1 MTIIGAGE
9 RFKQWDSL
17 AGQSL
22 SPPEPA
28 SADRIFG
35 AALRLVNPLFSMRE
49 SIQTVWNYFLP
60 PSDYDP
66 IPDIPDEMLE
76 FAGSYWKARNKEDVD
91 RITGVIRQELE
102 DETVLQNSGWQGLF
116 LTFAAGATD
125 PLQYL
130 IPGSLLFKIAKTGKR
145 ISPLLTAG
153 RFALG
158 GAVSNIPSE
167 IALQLGLPEY
177 TAEQSALNT
186 LAAGVLTGGL
196 GYASGHLSRW
206 ADHVNEIADTLRE
219 HAGLPPQVALTPE
232 IREMEG
238 LPPARPRREQPGQ
251 VLYNF
256 DTGKVEILSPE
267 KIPAEAP
274 PVPEKRYVYR
284 NGLMFRADADLIEG
298 DYVIVTH
305 QGVKD
310 PADPVPTPAITPRE
324 VDTIVDSLGPL
335 SPEEVNKLI
344 QSDPDLATYAAP
356 LRGEIL
362 SNAERLRQAGVRVLG
377 DEITEDFGAKVF
389 MAAKLKDGT
398 IFFDTEAGFHGAL
411 MPYLENA
418 GIHADEII
426 DTGFVY
432 KNKYY
437 SPDEF
442 SEVLAKEKAAEKE
455 KIAQTK
461 KKVAEAKSK
470 AEKKTTEIMP
480 EPEILPGTPR
490 IESSPEGFRLILPDG
505 NAYVY
510 FKNEELTTFFETLE
524 EAQMAAKTLGIDP
537 ELPKTAKPA
546 VAETPAAPLE
556 PRVFDAYLAETGGK
570 DRTRVRLADFRKHFP
585 DMSKEELD
593 AELKRMMLEDKIIL
607 YRQDDPRQIKAAD
620 REAVLE
626 IAGVPHHIIIIE
638 GEKMG
643 KSAPMLKDMPLYERE
658 GMPIIEGSFNKLSNS
673 LRRRVQSVLD
683 FIEKQSQY
691 GDIVKYEI
699 IGKQAHTIKIKGYDI
714 HNNIK
719 ISTYLETIEKM
730 DMEKGGE

>member
-1 MTIIGAGE
+1 MTIVGAGE

-219 HAGLPPQVALTPE
+219 HAEPGLPPQVALTPE

-510 FKNEELTTFFETLE
+510 FKNGELTTFFETLE
-524 EAQMAAKTLGIDP
+524 EAQMAAKTLGIELESPQTNAPAKSESSPMESSKSVPPEILEENKKYIQMTREELRQSIINQKMSPYEEAVDEIFEQGEKDP
-537 ELPKTAKPA
+537 RK
-546 VAETPAAPLE
+546 
-556 PRVFDAYLAETGGK
+556 FN
-570 DRTRVRLADFRKHFP
+570 VRYFTKEQIEKAFRKHGVSLESYWMESP
-585 DMSKEELD
+585 QVMERYYSMREMEGKYKIIKTTESQLKELIREELRIQR
-593 AELKRMMLEDKIIL
+593 EIL
-607 YRQDDPRQIKAAD
+607 S
-620 REAVLE
+620 E
-626 IAGVPHHIIIIE
+626 
-638 GEKMG
+638 M
-643 KSAPMLKDMPLYERE
+643 
-658 GMPIIEGSFNKLSNS
+658 
-673 LRRRVQSVLD
+673 
-683 FIEKQSQY
+683 
-691 GDIVKYEI
+691 
-699 IGKQAHTIKIKGYDI
+699 
-714 HNNIK
+714 
-719 ISTYLETIEKM
+719 
-730 DMEKGGE
+730 KGGGKNV

>member
-1 MTIIGAGE
+1 MTIVGAGE

-219 HAGLPPQVALTPE
+219 HAEPGLPPQVALTPE

-510 FKNEELTTFFETLE
+510 FKNGELTTFFETLE
-524 EAQMAAKTLGIDP
+524 EAQMAAKTLGIELESPQTNAPAKSESSPMESSKSVPPEILEENKKYIQMTREELRQSIINQKMSPYEEAVDEIFEQGEKDP
-537 ELPKTAKPA
+537 RK
-546 VAETPAAPLE
+546 
-556 PRVFDAYLAETGGK
+556 FN
-570 DRTRVRLADFRKHFP
+570 VRYFTKEQIEKAFRKHGVSLESYWMEP
-585 DMSKEELD
+585 PTVMERYYSMREMEGKYKIIKTTESQLKELIREELRIQR
-593 AELKRMMLEDKIIL
+593 EIL
-607 YRQDDPRQIKAAD
+607 S
-620 REAVLE
+620 E
-626 IAGVPHHIIIIE
+626 
-638 GEKMG
+638 M
-643 KSAPMLKDMPLYERE
+643 
-658 GMPIIEGSFNKLSNS
+658 
-673 LRRRVQSVLD
+673 
-683 FIEKQSQY
+683 
-691 GDIVKYEI
+691 
-699 IGKQAHTIKIKGYDI
+699 
-714 HNNIK
+714 
-719 ISTYLETIEKM
+719 
-730 DMEKGGE
+730 KGGGKNV

>member
-1 MTIIGAGE
+1 MTIVGAGE

-219 HAGLPPQVALTPE
+219 HAEPGLPPQVALTPE

-510 FKNEELTTFFETLE
+510 FKNGELTTFFETLE
-524 EAQMAAKTLGIDP
+524 EAQMAAKTLGIELESPQTNAPAKSESSPMESSKSVPPEILEENKKYIQMTREELRQSIINQKMSPYEEAVDEIFEQGEKDP
-537 ELPKTAKPA
+537 RK
-546 VAETPAAPLE
+546 
-556 PRVFDAYLAETGGK
+556 FN
-570 DRTRVRLADFRKHFP
+570 VRYFTKEQIEKAFRKHGVSLESYWMESP
-585 DMSKEELD
+585 QVMERYYSRREMEGKYKIIKTTESQLKELIREELRIQR
-593 AELKRMMLEDKIIL
+593 EIL
-607 YRQDDPRQIKAAD
+607 S
-620 REAVLE
+620 E
-626 IAGVPHHIIIIE
+626 
-638 GEKMG
+638 M
-643 KSAPMLKDMPLYERE
+643 
-658 GMPIIEGSFNKLSNS
+658 
-673 LRRRVQSVLD
+673 
-683 FIEKQSQY
+683 
-691 GDIVKYEI
+691 
-699 IGKQAHTIKIKGYDI
+699 
-714 HNNIK
+714 
-719 ISTYLETIEKM
+719 
-730 DMEKGGE
+730 KGGGKNV